1 MVNRHIDSIMAL
13 GQEVSVLA
21 DGGYVKIPL
30 PTTTSIY
37 PYLIAKYTPSTNCK
51 SEYYELIHTTRR
63 NLAQIDPSMEED
75 ILWYNY
81 KEFLYDL
88 FNSIDRNTFKPE
100 PINITDIPLLVKKL
114 FDYDKA
120 IVKELIAKYE
130 NVRKYTKQI

>member
-37 PYLIAKYTPSTNCK
+37 PYLIAKYTPATNCK
-51 SEYYELIHTTRR
+51 PEYYELIHTTRR

-100 PINITDIPLLVKKL
+100 PINAADIAFLVKKL
-114 FDYDKA
+114 FVYDKA